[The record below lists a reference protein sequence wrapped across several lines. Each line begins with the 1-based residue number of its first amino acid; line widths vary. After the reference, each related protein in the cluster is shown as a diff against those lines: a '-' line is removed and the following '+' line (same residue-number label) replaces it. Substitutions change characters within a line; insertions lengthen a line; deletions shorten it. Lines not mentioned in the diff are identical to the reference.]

1 MDDNY
6 HYTVPLTWL
15 CDCSLDSWDGV
26 ELLLA
31 DDLGENL
38 QRSHRLEGWLEERG
52 QKQDSSVT
60 QLELW
65 SMAVKDLPLR
75 VQLERLVYTRTS
87 RPISE

>member
-6 HYTVPLTWL
+6 HYTVPLAWL

-38 QRSHRLEGWLEERG
+38 QRSHRLEGGLEERG
-52 QKQDSSVT
+52 QKQG
-60 QLELW
+60 
-65 SMAVKDLPLR
+65 
-75 VQLERLVYTRTS
+75 
-87 RPISE
+87 